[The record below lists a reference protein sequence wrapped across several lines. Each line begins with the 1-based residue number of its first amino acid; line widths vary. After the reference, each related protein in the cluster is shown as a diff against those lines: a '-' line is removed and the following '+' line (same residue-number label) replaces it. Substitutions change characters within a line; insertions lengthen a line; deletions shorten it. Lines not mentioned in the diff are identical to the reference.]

1 VTPSIAL
8 LILRVGA
15 GGLLLFGHGWS
26 KLIHF
31 GERAATF
38 ADPIG
43 IGSVAGFTL
52 VVGAE
57 VLCAALVIVGLGT
70 RFATI
75 PILIF
80 LLVAAFVQHG
90 ADPFGKKELPLLY
103 MVPFLALLITG
114 GGRYALDAA
123 ISRVMGRWWKP

>member
-1 VTPSIAL
+1 MTISLAL
-8 LILRVGA
+8 LLLRIGA
-15 GGLLLFGHGWS
+15 GGLLLGGHGWS
-26 KLIHF
+26 KLMHF

-43 IGSVAGFTL
+43 LGSAASLTL

-57 VLCAALVIVGLGT
+57 VFCAALVIMGLGT

-80 LLVAAFVQHG
+80 LVVAAFVQHA

-114 GGRYALDAA
+114 GGRYALDAT
-123 ISRVMGRWWKP
+123 ISRVMGRWWKR